1 MGVKILDLREIQKM
15 KHDFEKARGWD
26 KFSPALVFS
35 HLIEEL
41 GEIAD
46 YILIEEKYKVPGLGH
61 DSPDMKNLA
70 REFAQAF
77 NLFVQLANHYNIDLE
92 KAILDE
98 MKIMEKRFPAD
109 KWRKIMDNYK

>member
-1 MGVKILDLREIQKM
+1 MHLREIQEM
-15 KHDFEKARGWD
+15 KHEFEIKRGWD

-46 YILIEEKYKVPGLGH
+46 YILVDEKYKVPGLGH
-61 DSPDMKNLA
+61 DAPDIKNLP

-77 NLFVQLANHYNIDLE
+77 NLFVQLANHYQIDLE
-92 KAILDE
+92 EAVLNE

-109 KWRKIMDNYK
+109 KWRKVMDKYK